1 MNVPSEPRRRNRGRM
16 IQGFLLAFVVG
27 VFAVPMIWFLGSG
40 QSREDRMWGVAVG
53 VIVNFV
59 AILTIVASG
68 A

>member
-1 MNVPSEPRRRNRGRM
+1 M